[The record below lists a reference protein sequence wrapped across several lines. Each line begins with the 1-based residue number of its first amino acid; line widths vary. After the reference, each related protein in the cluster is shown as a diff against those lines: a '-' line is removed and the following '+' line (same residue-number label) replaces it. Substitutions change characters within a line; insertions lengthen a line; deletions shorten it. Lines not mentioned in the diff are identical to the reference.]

1 MSFVEMFRDFRLGS
15 KGDTLHV
22 NAACPLYLPEQ
33 TNAEASSQR
42 LRWAI
47 NGHSDGFSRVVH
59 VSSHTL
65 PTLTS
70 HRPAVRLLVRSSR
83 SSLAVFLT
91 KEVPQ
96 FWEFGSNMLVL
107 GSSKARRKKEPEH
120 WVEKAGKS

>member
-1 MSFVEMFRDFRLGS
+1 MVR
-15 KGDTLHV
+15 
-22 NAACPLYLPEQ
+22 EQ
-33 TNAEASSQR
+33 TSDSAAQCLQR
-42 LRWAI
+42 AI

-65 PTLTS
+65 LTLTS

-120 WVEKAGKS
+120 WVEKAGES